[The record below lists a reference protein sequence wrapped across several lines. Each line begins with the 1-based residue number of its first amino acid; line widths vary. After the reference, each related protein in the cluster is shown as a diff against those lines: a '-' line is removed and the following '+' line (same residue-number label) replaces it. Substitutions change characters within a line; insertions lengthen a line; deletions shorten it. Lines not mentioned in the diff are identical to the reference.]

1 MFNLG
6 NNRSENLLEMIRII
20 EENIG
25 KKADMD
31 FQGMQPGDVEKT
43 FADIDLSREMLG
55 YQPTTSI
62 FAGVPKFINWFR
74 EYNK

>member
-1 MFNLG
+1 
-6 NNRSENLLEMIRII
+6 MIRII

-31 FQGMQPGDVEKT
+31 LQGMQPGDVEKT
-43 FADIDLSREMLG
+43 FADIDHSKEMLG

-62 FAGVPKFINWFR
+62 ATGIPKFINWFK
-74 EYNK
+74 EYHK